1 MKQKNVKFAV
11 SKNETMHAIGKL
23 IGVIIACGLIGFSI
37 GLGVH
42 VSHMLF
48 NSGSQYSWK
57 WDNINGWVDQHT
69 CLSDNE

>member
-11 SKNETMHAIGKL
+11 SKNETMYAIGKL

-48 NSGSQYSWK
+48 R
-57 WDNINGWVDQHT
+57 H
-69 CLSDNE
+69 